1 MNALTALLSQGV
13 AERLGWTLL
22 HSLWEATLIAAAL
35 AIVLRLLAKSSAQLR
50 YAAACAAMV
59 AMALLPGITGGL
71 LSLPTKGAPAAITSM
86 SQPFTTPAPIGTELA
101 AAAAPAVPAQASSER
116 AREQSW
122 REVALDTLESALPYA
137 VGVWLAGVLFFSLR
151 HLLAWTRVQQLRRK
165 QVRPADASLR
175 DRLSSLARR
184 LGIERAVRL
193 VESGLV
199 RTPAVIGWLRPM
211 ILLPASAVTGLNPE
225 QLEALLLHEL
235 AHIRRHD
242 YLVNLVQTILEI
254 LGFYHPAVWWV
265 SRRIRIERENCCDD
279 VAARALGD
287 NLRYARALASMED
300 LRADRPEPAMAASGG
315 SLLARIRRLVGRS
328 PNEGSSST
336 WAPVLV
342 VGLLLLLAAVP
353 VGLAIAE
360 EYAGPTNELERA
372 VLKGFAEN
380 RDKFTCGVLAWTRT
394 TELHG
399 DAGFPMPEGGLRSD
413 DRYRLWWDG
422 DKVATTYTAGI
433 FAHSDTAPSLEDQTS
448 QRRENGV
455 YYWIQT
461 LEDSELYVPG
471 SRVQESPWLHD
482 NWFTKV
488 IQWRGQDSLD
498 RRIVDE
504 RHKSGVAVEWAT
516 TDIEGNTMIRR
527 TIKNED
533 SGGYNIELYDPARG
547 YGLVRRESF
556 TAQGKR
562 LLSQTVRLQEA
573 VPGAW
578 FPVEVD
584 TETIRAENGFT
595 TMRRHTTLDLEQC
608 HFNDRSALPDGI
620 FEQPPRANQSELRE
634 VLQEIQQEQ
643 ASAQTTDSTA
653 GTQGPSAAVERFL
666 IALVQGDREEAAKW
680 LPRGQTHDYFQEF
693 EGWLDDQ
700 DVREMA
706 VIAEDQA
713 ALVVTSAIYQ
723 AGKKAGPL
731 VFSLVRSSDDQPRWL
746 IDSMKMQTS
755 QGAKREIGQFFDYHP
770 SAVMKLMPDA
780 GKRKVVHFPTDRSVG
795 TLYTREWDFP
805 TDSYTTSLYWRKLGE
820 ARGDVTIPA
829 GKALKLDVDE
839 GAWRAGSLF
848 NTLQPGDIQ
857 MLDFSECENANDSI
871 LASVAKLRGLRA
883 LSLAGTEVT
892 GEGLG
897 HLKGTPDLRW
907 LCLASTPLN
916 DEGAAHL
923 ADLGSLEYL
932 NLRYTKI
939 TDAAMAHVARIRGL
953 KWLSLDAD
961 AVGDEGMAQLK
972 ASTSL
977 QGLSL
982 WKCGITD
989 DGLGHL
995 AGLTSLTN
1003 LELVNTRI
1011 TDRGLVC
1018 LAGMQRLKSLR
1029 LAVTGVMGEGLAHL
1043 RGLKSLE
1050 HVELPDNDIKDEQLA
1065 YLADLDH
1072 LKRLRIISNESTEKG
1087 FRWLASLQS
1096 PLEELET
1103 GGQGVTDDAA
1113 AAIGRSS
1120 LKSLWIQR
1128 APLTDEGLARLT
1140 QSRAAG
1146 SLEKLRLTQVNITG
1160 PGLASL
1166 KRFPRLKEL
1175 TLEDLYIGEG
1185 EFAALGDLTTL
1196 GRLTI
1201 GRDFP
1206 GSRMAFGDRDMAA
1219 LANLK
1224 YLRSLAIVSN
1234 QVTDAGL
1241 RHLSGLKFLD
1251 DLSLSGQGITD
1262 AGLGYLEGLGS
1273 LKSLSLS
1280 GTRVTREGMER
1291 LQRAMPGL
1299 ECRL

>member
-59 AMALLPGITGGL
+59 AMALLPAATGGL
-71 LSLPTKGAPAAITSM
+71 LSLPARNAPAASTSM
-86 SQPFTTPAPIGTELA
+86 SPPFTTPAPIGMELA

-137 VGVWLAGVLFFSLR
+137 VGVWLAGVLLFSLR
-151 HLLAWTRVQQLRRK
+151 HLLAWTRVQQLRRML
-165 QVRPADASLR
+165 VRPADASLR
-175 DRLSSLARR
+175 DRLSSLARK

-342 VGLLLLLAAVP
+342 VGLLLLVAAVP

-372 VLKGFAEN
+372 LLKGFAEN
-380 RDKFTCGVLAWTRT
+380 
-394 TELHG
+394 
-399 DAGFPMPEGGLRSD
+399 
-413 DRYRLWWDG
+413 
-422 DKVATTYTAGI
+422 
-433 FAHSDTAPSLEDQTS
+433 
-448 QRRENGV
+448 
-455 YYWIQT
+455 
-461 LEDSELYVPG
+461 
-471 SRVQESPWLHD
+471 
-482 NWFTKV
+482 
-488 IQWRGQDSLD
+488 
-498 RRIVDE
+498 
-504 RHKSGVAVEWAT
+504 
-516 TDIEGNTMIRR
+516 
-527 TIKNED
+527 
-533 SGGYNIELYDPARG
+533 
-547 YGLVRRESF
+547 
-556 TAQGKR
+556 
-562 LLSQTVRLQEA
+562 
-573 VPGAW
+573 
-578 FPVEVD
+578 
-584 TETIRAENGFT
+584 
-595 TMRRHTTLDLEQC
+595 
-608 HFNDRSALPDGI
+608 
-620 FEQPPRANQSELRE
+620 
-634 VLQEIQQEQ
+634 
-643 ASAQTTDSTA
+643 
-653 GTQGPSAAVERFL
+653 
-666 IALVQGDREEAAKW
+666 
-680 LPRGQTHDYFQEF
+680 
-693 EGWLDDQ
+693 
-700 DVREMA
+700 
-706 VIAEDQA
+706 
-713 ALVVTSAIYQ
+713 
-723 AGKKAGPL
+723 
-731 VFSLVRSSDDQPRWL
+731 
-746 IDSMKMQTS
+746 
-755 QGAKREIGQFFDYHP
+755 HP
-770 SAVMKLMPDA
+770 SAVMTLMSDA
-780 GKRKVVHFPTDRSVG
+780 GKRKAVHFPADRSTG

-989 DGLGHL
+989 KGLEPL
-995 AGLTSLTN
+995 AGLTNLVV
-1003 LELVNTRI
+1003 LELVDTRI

-1029 LAVTGVMGEGLAHL
+1029 LTGTGVMGEGLAHL
-1043 RGLKSLE
+1043 RSLKSLE
-1050 HVELPDNDIKDEQLA
+1050 YVELPDNDIKDEQLA

-1072 LKRLRIISNESTEKG
+1072 LKGLRIVSNESTEKG
-1087 FRWLASLQS
+1087 FKWLASLQS

-1160 PGLASL
+1160 AGLAAL
-1166 KRFPRLKEL
+1166 KGLPRLKEL

-1185 EFAALGDLTTL
+1185 EFAALDDLTTL
-1196 GRLTI
+1196 SRLAV

-1206 GSRMAFGDRDMAA
+1206 GSKMAFGDRDMAA

-1241 RHLSGLKFLD
+1241 QHLSGLKFLD

-1280 GTRVTREGMER
+1280 GTRVTREGVER
-1291 LQRAMPGL
+1291 LRKAMPGL